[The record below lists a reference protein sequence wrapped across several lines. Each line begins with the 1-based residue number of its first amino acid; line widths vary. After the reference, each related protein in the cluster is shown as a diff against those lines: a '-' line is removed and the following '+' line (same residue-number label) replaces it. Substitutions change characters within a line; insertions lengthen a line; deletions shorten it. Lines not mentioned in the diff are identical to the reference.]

1 MPLLYVRQTEIDEL
15 SDHKAHRQMSFT
27 EFLEGLVRMAY
38 VGWCN
43 ESAFRL
49 ELQRQQVSMGV
60 ATELP
65 PLPEGLPLSS
75 LHALLKHIVWLLD
88 PHKPLQ
94 DDVIE
99 ADSGRRASLEA
110 SRRYSS
116 VLTTPRR
123 ASGAGERRPSGS
135 YIPPVDGLGESRIML
150 SGTVSPVAMEVSGKP
165 I

>member
-1 MPLLYVRQTEIDEL
+1 MRQTEIDEL
-15 SDHKAHRQMSFT
+15 NDHKAHRQMSFT

-49 ELQRQQVSMGV
+49 ELQKQQASLGV
-60 ATELP
+60 ATELA

-110 SRRYSS
+110 SRRYSGMLS
-116 VLTTPRR
+116 TPRR

-135 YIPPVDGLGESRIML
+135 NLAQVDALGESRIML